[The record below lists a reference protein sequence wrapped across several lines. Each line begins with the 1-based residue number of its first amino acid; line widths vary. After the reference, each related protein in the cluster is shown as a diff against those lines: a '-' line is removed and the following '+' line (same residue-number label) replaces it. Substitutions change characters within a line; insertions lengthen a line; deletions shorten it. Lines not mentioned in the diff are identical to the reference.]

1 MILSLNQLQTA
12 YLSDVAWLEVCGLP
26 CLHLARSEKSLV
38 DQHDDP
44 GSILLA
50 CPKHEFQIIA
60 IDVCR
65 SSIDRFFKERYVSL
79 DVESKQPLISFYAM
93 NLPPTWRELSK
104 SLDTKK

>member
-1 MILSLNQLQTA
+1 MP
-12 YLSDVAWLEVCGLP
+12 Y
-26 CLHLARSEKSLV
+26 LHLARSEKSLV

-50 CPKHEFQIIA
+50 CPKDEFQIIA

-104 SLDTKK
+104 SLDTKKVVDLIL

>member
-1 MILSLNQLQTA
+1 
-12 YLSDVAWLEVCGLP
+12 LSDVAWLEVCGLP
-26 CLHLARSEKSLV
+26 YLHLARSEKSLV

-50 CPKHEFQIIA
+50 CPKDEFQIIA

-104 SLDTKK
+104 SLDTKKVVDLIL